1 MNNKVMKIVL
11 ALVAVAAL
19 VVGIIALTGGFGAK
33 ADGHITITV
42 QDVDN
47 KLLAEKKIGYKTGDK
62 LTDLVQNNFKN
73 VTYDNSGQFGPMLMT
88 IESLTTPA
96 DFSTFISILIN
107 GEMAPVGIGQLE
119 FKDGDKIDFVNTKY
133 IPQ

>member
-19 VVGIIALTGGFGAK
+19 AVGIIALTGGFGAK
-33 ADGHITITV
+33 ADGHITVTV
-42 QDVDN
+42 KDLDD

-62 LTDLVQNNFKN
+62 LTDLVQNNFKG
-73 VTYDNSGQFGPMLMT
+73 VKLEGSGEKTMIME
-88 IESLTTPA
+88 IEGITTPA
-96 DFSTFISILIN
+96 DWSTYISILIN
-107 GEMAPVGIGQLE
+107 GEYADKGIASLE